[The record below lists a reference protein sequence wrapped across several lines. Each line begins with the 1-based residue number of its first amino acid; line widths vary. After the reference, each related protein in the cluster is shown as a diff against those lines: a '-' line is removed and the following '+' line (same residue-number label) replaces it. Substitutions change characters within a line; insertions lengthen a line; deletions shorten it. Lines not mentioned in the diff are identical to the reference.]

1 MQVAFA
7 GFAMKEIYLVLSK
20 LAEQN
25 RHVLSSWRAHLI
37 LRQEVDSFYDESKAQ
52 RVVEKLKREGL
63 TEVIKGK
70 TLYKV
75 TSPYARES
83 VNIYELA
90 NEAYPFG
97 ILSHSSALE
106 IHRLTDQ
113 RSRQI
118 HLYEGPSSPGE
129 VLKRTDSEDTE
140 TLVPPGTKPEDW
152 RMHPLPQSARV
163 KEYDDYTIVTHR
175 LKEDWF
181 FGHGVSRTGGV
192 EVRCTDV
199 ERTLIDGLRHPGRC
213 GGMNEIFRA
222 WVRADP
228 SPERLVDY
236 ASRFDQLILYQ
247 RIGFVME
254 TLGIDHQA
262 LERWKEEKTP
272 RGGSRVLNPE
282 REFQSEYSD
291 EWNLSINHPTAILT
305 ERDASYS

>member
-1 MQVAFA
+1 
-7 GFAMKEIYLVLSK
+7 MKDIYLVLTE

-25 RHVLSSWRAHLI
+25 RHILSTWRAHLI

-52 RVVEKLKREGL
+52 RVAEKLRREGL
-63 TEVIKGK
+63 AEAIKGK

-75 TSPYARES
+75 TSPYARKS
-83 VNIYELA
+83 INIYELA

-106 IHRLTDQ
+106 IHQLTDQ
-113 RSRQI
+113 RSQRI
-118 HLYEGPSSPGE
+118 HLYEGPSTPGQ
-129 VLKRTDSEDTE
+129 VLRGADSESTE

-152 RMHPLPQSARV
+152 RMHPLPRSARV
-163 KEYDDYTIVTHR
+163 KEWDEYRIVTHR
-175 LKEDWF
+175 LKEEWF
-181 FGHGVSRTGGV
+181 FGHEVVRTQGV

-213 GGMNEIFRA
+213 GGMNEVFRG

-228 SPERLVDY
+228 SPGRLIDY
-236 ASRFDQLILYQ
+236 AERFDQLILYQ
-247 RIGFVME
+247 RIGYVMD
-254 TLGIDHQA
+254 TLGIEHSK
-262 LERWKEEKTP
+262 LEHWREQKTP

-282 REFQSEYSD
+282 RDFASEYSE
-291 EWNLSINHPTAILT
+291 EWNLSINHPTEILT

>member
-1 MQVAFA
+1 MQVVITTRV
-7 GFAMKEIYLVLSK
+7 MKDTYLVLTK

-25 RHVLSSWRAHLI
+25 RHILSTWRAHLI
-37 LRQEVDSFYDESKAQ
+37 LRQEVESFYDESKAQ
-52 RVVEKLKREGL
+52 RVAEKLRRDGL
-63 TEVIKGK
+63 VEVIKGK

-106 IHRLTDQ
+106 IHQLTDQ
-113 RSRQI
+113 RSKRI
-118 HLYEGPSSPGE
+118 HLYEGPSAPGE
-129 VLKRTDSEDTE
+129 VLRRTDTENTE
-140 TLVPPGTKPEDW
+140 TLVPPGTNPEDW
-152 RMHPLPQSARV
+152 RMHPLPRSVRV
-163 KEYDDYTIVTHR
+163 KEWDGYEVITHG
-175 LKEDWF
+175 LKEEWF
-181 FGHGVSRTGGV
+181 FGHKIVRTQGV

-199 ERTLIDGLRHPGRC
+199 ERTLIDGLRHPRRC
-213 GGMNEIFRA
+213 GGMNEVFRG

-228 SPERLVDY
+228 SPDRLVEY
-236 ASRFDQLILYQ
+236 TEQFGQIILFQ
-247 RIGFVME
+247 RVGFVMD
-254 TLGIDHQA
+254 TLGIEHPQ

-282 REFQSEYSD
+282 RDFESEYSE
-291 EWNLSINHPTAILT
+291 EWNLSINQPTAILV